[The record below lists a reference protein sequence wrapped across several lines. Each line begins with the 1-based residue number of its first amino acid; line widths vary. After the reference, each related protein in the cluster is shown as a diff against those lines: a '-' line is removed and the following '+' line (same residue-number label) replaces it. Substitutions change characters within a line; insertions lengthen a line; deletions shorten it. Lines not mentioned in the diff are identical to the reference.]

1 MRGGNGVRIDHGSG
15 GGSARTGPLIRDPS
29 AVRTIGLVT
38 LVVAALLGSAY
49 ALGRSLVPDPPTSRS
64 SVTTSATGPHYA
76 DQPPAD
82 DTARRTPTGDPGTAP
97 ATAPASDPGTAPT
110 EAGQEGDTGPDGAP
124 QPGPADGPF
133 GTQTTSGTA
142 LVALTFDDGPDP
154 QYTPQVLALLRQ
166 HQVRATFCVV
176 GENAQRH
183 PDLIRAIAADGHTL
197 CNHSWNHDVTLGQR
211 SLGAIRADLLRTSAA
226 IRAAVPDAPIAYY
239 RQPGGA
245 WTGQV
250 VSVSHELGMTPLHW
264 TVDPEDWEVPGAGR
278 IAATVVAG
286 VVPGSV
292 VLLHDAGGDRQG
304 TVDALHHILPE
315 LTSRFEVE
323 ALPRGAT

>member
-1 MRGGNGVRIDHGSG
+1 MDHGGG
-15 GGSARTGPLIRDPS
+15 GGSTRTGPLIRDPS
-29 AVRTIGLVT
+29 AARTIGLVT

-76 DQPPAD
+76 DQPPTEEAP
-82 DTARRTPTGDPGTAP
+82 RHTPQGEPSTSP
-97 ATAPASDPGTAPT
+97 A
-110 EAGQEGDTGPDGAP
+110 EAGQDGGPSPDGTP
-124 QPGPADGPF
+124 SPGPADGPF
-133 GTQTTSGTA
+133 GTQTTSGTS

-154 QYTPQVLALLRQ
+154 LYTPQVLALLRA

-183 PDLIRAIAADGHTL
+183 PDLIRAIVADGHTL
-197 CNHSWNHDVTLGQR
+197 CNHSWNHDVNLGRR
-211 SLGAIRADLLRTSAA
+211 SPAAIRADLLRTSEA
-226 IRAAVPDAPIAYY
+226 IRAAVPDVPIAYY

-304 TVDALHHILPE
+304 TVDALHRILPE

-323 ALPRGAT
+323 ALPDGAT